1 MLIIG
6 VDSGGTKTEAV
17 LIGDDGLMAEALA
30 GPSNPASVGIDIA
43 CSNIKEALGKLGGV
57 EPDAVGLGVAGL
69 VDARLASELGR
80 CLGLRNPVFFE
91 DIEAAHVSAFL
102 FGEGVVGVL
111 GTGSSFLGVKG
122 SAKIRI
128 GGWGHLLGDEG
139 GAYHIGREA
148 IRMALREAEQ
158 MEERGCLADD
168 VFRFYGAGG
177 VGELLYVIYS
187 SSSPRNKIAEYAPRV
202 FALARSC
209 RDALEVVRSAA
220 DSVAEYI
227 ATVFRRLGRLP
238 VALTGSVYLNN
249 EEVLRPMIESALA
262 RLGYRVEIK
271 RPLVRQSCAAALIA
285 ARALGLL
292 DERLI
297 ERVRETCVLK

>member
-6 VDSGGTKTEAV
+6 IDAGGTKTEAV
-17 LIGDDGLMAEALA
+17 SIGDNGVMATAIA
-30 GPSNPASVGIDIA
+30 GPSNPTSVGIDIA
-43 CSNIKEALGKLGGV
+43 CSNIKEALRGLGDV

-80 CLGLRNPVFFE
+80 CLGLRSPVFFE
-91 DIEAAHVSAFL
+91 DVEAAHVSAFL
-102 FGEGVVGVL
+102 FGDGVVGVL

-122 SAKIRI
+122 SVKIRV

-168 VFRFYGAGG
+168 VFRFYGAREI
-177 VGELLYVIYS
+177 GELLYVIYS
-187 SSSPRNKIAEYAPRV
+187 SPSPRNEIAEYAPRV

-209 RDALEVVRSAA
+209 RDALDVVRSAA

-227 ATVFRRLGRLP
+227 AAVFRRLGDLP

-249 EEVLRPMIESALA
+249 EDMLRPMIENALA

-271 RPLVRQSCAAALIA
+271 KPLVKQSCAAALIA

-297 ERVRETCVLK
+297 GRVRETCPLK